1 MIRAFLVKTLESC
14 CNLKS
19 AKDGCAQT
27 ISRSIATVE
36 RFNKGFYL
44 YLQLLSLTIQT
55 NITSMVTGLL
65 TRQEDI
71 T

>member
-1 MIRAFLVKTLESC
+1 M
-14 CNLKS
+14 
-19 AKDGCAQT
+19 
-27 ISRSIATVE
+27 E

-71 T
+71 TWLERHVIIQDLAETLEMK